1 MAGKVGRPAKPG
13 KVHWLAGNPSKKPLN
28 QLTGEFNPDV
38 ELAKCPPHL
47 RREARKHYRLIGEEL
62 LRYGLVSKLDFG
74 LLSMLAVNWAKW
86 QWAQKRVDDLNAEDE
101 EHGEAGYVATTPNGY
116 KVISVY
122 EQLART
128 AESSYHKLSAE
139 FGLSPSNRSRVQ
151 PGNPQMGLPGMDEPE
166 QPMGSA
172 LGDFSA

>member
-1 MAGKVGRPAKPG
+1 MAGKVGRPAKPD

-28 QLTGEFNPDV
+28 QLTDEFSPDV
-38 ELAKCPPHL
+38 ALAKCPSHL
-47 RREARKHYRLIGEEL
+47 KGEARKHYRQIGEQLE
-62 LRYGLVSKLDFG
+62 RYGLVSELDVG
-74 LLSMLAVNWAKW
+74 LLAMLAVNWAKW
-86 QWAQKRVDDLNAEDE
+86 QWAQKRIAELNAEDE
-101 EHGEAGYVATTPNGY
+101 EYGEAGFVASTPNGY
-116 KVISVY
+116 KVMSVY
-122 EQLART
+122 EQIARA
-128 AESSYHKLSAE
+128 AESSYQKLAAE